1 MPTECD
7 ASNNDIYRGDIPA
20 MLAARD
26 KVCEEF
32 NKNRNV
38 KSNASITELLNQG
51 IQYCFY
57 QLSFVI
63 LQLGRQV
70 QEILDKSVVQIKKTE
85 EDKFQMNIRDETH
98 MFDNNPF
105 RYLFIHCLCLSTQYK
120 ASILFFKAIFSYNE
134 TNRMCSAW
142 EDFWFVLRLV

>member
-1 MPTECD
+1 MPGREALILYKNLHRTVQRVF
-7 ASNNDIYRGDIPA
+7 RGDIPA

-38 KSNASITELLNQG
+38 KSEASITELLNQ
-51 IQYCFY
+51 
-57 QLSFVI
+57 
-63 LQLGRQV
+63 GRQV

-85 EDKFQMNIRDETH
+85 EDKFQMNIRDQTH

-105 RYLFIHCLCLSTQYK
+105 RDDVTPEEYK
-120 ASILFFKAIFSYNE
+120 MANRRSRRKGGKCDDAK
-134 TNRMCSAW
+134 TN
-142 EDFWFVLRLV
+142 

>member
-1 MPTECD
+1 MPGREALILYKNLHRTVQRVF
-7 ASNNDIYRGDIPA
+7 RGDIPA

-38 KSNASITELLNQG
+38 KSEASITELLNQ
-51 IQYCFY
+51 
-57 QLSFVI
+57 
-63 LQLGRQV
+63 GRQV

-105 RYLFIHCLCLSTQYK
+105 RDDVTPEEYK
-120 ASILFFKAIFSYNE
+120 MA
-134 TNRMCSAW
+134 NRRSRRKGGKCDDAKT
-142 EDFWFVLRLV
+142 D

>member
-1 MPTECD
+1 MPGREALILYKNLHRTVQRVF
-7 ASNNDIYRGDIPA
+7 RGDIPA

-38 KSNASITELLNQG
+38 NSETSIAELLNQG
-51 IQYCFY
+51 IQYCFF

-63 LQLGRQV
+63 LQPGKQV

-85 EDKFQMNIRDETH
+85 EDKFQMNIRDQTH

-105 RYLFIHCLCLSTQYK
+105 RDDVTPEEYK
-120 ASILFFKAIFSYNE
+120 MA
-134 TNRMCSAW
+134 NRRSRRKGGKCDDAKT
-142 EDFWFVLRLV
+142 D

>member
-1 MPTECD
+1 MPGREALILYKNLHRTVQRVF
-7 ASNNDIYRGDIPA
+7 RGDIPA

-38 KSNASITELLNQG
+38 NSETSIAELLNQG
-51 IQYCFY
+51 K
-57 QLSFVI
+57 
-63 LQLGRQV
+63 QV

-85 EDKFQMNIRDETH
+85 EDKFQMNIRDQTH

-105 RYLFIHCLCLSTQYK
+105 RDDVTPEEYK
-120 ASILFFKAIFSYNE
+120 MA
-134 TNRMCSAW
+134 NRRSRRKGGKCDDAKT
-142 EDFWFVLRLV
+142 D